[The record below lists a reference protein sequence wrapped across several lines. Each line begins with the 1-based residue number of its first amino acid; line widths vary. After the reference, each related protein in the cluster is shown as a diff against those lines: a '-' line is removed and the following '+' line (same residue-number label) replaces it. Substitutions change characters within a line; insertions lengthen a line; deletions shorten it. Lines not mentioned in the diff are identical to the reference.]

1 MTSTSFFNKLGIIL
15 YSILTS
21 ILSGVNRLIGQEQPI
36 SQSIDHSD
44 SQVDLDT
51 GVLKE
56 HVTERSVLNNR
67 ESLKQAFLSLLLW
80 IILGLATGFLIGMIR
95 GG

>member
-1 MTSTSFFNKLGIIL
+1 MTSTSFFNKLEIIL

-36 SQSIDHSD
+36 PKSIDHSD

-51 GVLKE
+51 GILQG

-67 ESLKQAFLSLLLW
+67 ESLQQAFLSLLLW